1 MIITDLTARNLLKYK
16 KLDLHGLPETGLIGI
31 SGENES
37 GKSSVG
43 ETICFAL
50 FGQSFSLGPDEGKKM
65 LRWGATSGSVKLRF
79 RVRDAIYELAR
90 FLDSDGNHSAR
101 LAREGDE
108 APVATG
114 ILPVENALTALV
126 GFDYDE
132 YVEAFYLAQRE
143 IHAPEAGSHAVKKM
157 AGIAALEHAG
167 KELDDEIQAE
177 TKASTELNQEILN
190 LEREHTDLEIDDSYL
205 PKLEQEREALAN
217 TGRLAKNLLTETQ
230 DAAGTYNEGW
240 PKLKSAQ
247 ARKRFQGFF
256 KFIFLLVALLAG
268 AAWYVLTQMGDS
280 SQAQQL
286 GSLLARIPQWKEDY
300 AQYLHYVAGG
310 AAGLF
315 ILTWLFGLGT
325 RSRIRALGENGPRLA
340 DKAEALG
347 RFDFDIFP
355 ETVEASD
362 EADEESGDGESSATA
377 DAASHAEASV
387 TSARESVGSPSAD
400 DAAIDRLISRVRR
413 NEATPEEVENFLAEK
428 SDQVEPVQV
437 RVKIEVGKLAGDI
450 SEEKERL
457 ALAAKLKHDIEL
469 AREKMSQHAERV
481 ELRELSGEL
490 LALGGRDMSRRFN
503 SEVRDLVGRLL
514 PLFTEGRYEHLQID
528 DNLNVRVFS
537 TEKKDFL
544 NIEEISSGTQR
555 QIMLAMRL
563 AVSQQLVSSLVKD
576 RQFIFLDEP
585 FAFFDAARTHA
596 SLKALPRLS
605 DEITQIWVVAQSFPE
620 EARGDFTALIDC
632 GHEIVELTL

>member
-16 KLDLHGLPETGLIGI
+16 KLDLHGLPDTGLIGI

-79 RVRDAIYELAR
+79 LVRDTAYELSR
-90 FLDSDGNHSAR
+90 FLDNDGNHSAR
-101 LAREGDE
+101 LSREGDE

-114 ILPVENALTALV
+114 IERVETALTALV

-143 IHAPEAGSHAVKKM
+143 IHAPEAGSNAIKKM
-157 AGIAALEHAG
+157 AGLAALEHAG
-167 KELDDEIQAE
+167 RELDSEIQAE
-177 TKASTELNQEILN
+177 TKASTELNQEILS
-190 LEREHTDLEIDDSYL
+190 LDREHTDLAIDESLL
-205 PKLEQEREALAN
+205 PRLEQERESLAN
-217 TGRLAKNLLTETQ
+217 TGRLAKNLLSETE
-230 DAAGTYNEGW
+230 DAAKAYNEGW
-240 PKLKSAQ
+240 PKLKSAE

-286 GSLLARIPQWKEDY
+286 GSLLARVPQWKEDY
-300 AQYLHYVAGG
+300 TQYLHYVAGG

-325 RSRIRALGENGPRLA
+325 RSRIRTLGENGPRLA
-340 DKAEALG
+340 EKAEAL
-347 RFDFDIFP
+347 RRIDLDIFP
-355 ETVEASD
+355 EPAEA
-362 EADEESGDGESSATA
+362 ADEEDAAVETAEEDTAAETAATLSSRTELHSAT
-377 DAASHAEASV
+377 
-387 TSARESVGSPSAD
+387 D
-400 DAAIDRLISRVRR
+400 DAAIERLISRVRR

-428 SDQVEPVQV
+428 TDQIEPLLV

-450 SEEKERL
+450 SEEQERL
-457 ALAAKLKHDIEL
+457 QLAAKLKQDVEL
-469 AREKMSQHAERV
+469 AREKMARHAERV

-503 SEVRDLVGRLL
+503 TEVRDLVGRLL

-528 DNLNVRVFS
+528 DNLKVRVFS

-544 NIEEISSGTQR
+544 DIEEISSGTQR

-576 RQFIFLDEP
+576 RQFLFLDEP

-596 SLKALPRLS
+596 SLKALPKLS

-620 EARGDFTALIDC
+620 DARGDFAALIDC
-632 GHEIVELTL
+632 GHEVVELSL

>member
-16 KLDLHGLPETGLIGI
+16 KLDLHGLPGTGLIGI

-79 RVRDAIYELAR
+79 LVRDTAYELSR
-90 FLDSDGNHSAR
+90 FLDNDGNHSAR
-101 LAREGDE
+101 LSRDGDE

-114 ILPVENALTALV
+114 IQRVETALTALV

-143 IHAPEAGSHAVKKM
+143 IHAPEAGSNAIKKM
-157 AGIAALEHAG
+157 AGLAALEHASE
-167 KELDDEIQAE
+167 ELDSEIQAE

-190 LEREHTDLEIDDSYL
+190 LEREHADLAIDESLL
-205 PKLEQEREALAN
+205 PRLEQERESLAN
-217 TGRLAKNLLTETQ
+217 TGRLAKNLLTETEE
-230 DAAGTYNEGW
+230 AATAYNAGW
-240 PKLKSAQ
+240 PKLKSAE

-256 KFIFLLVALLAG
+256 KFIFLLIALLAG

-286 GSLLARIPQWKEDY
+286 GSLLARVPQWKEDY
-300 AQYLHYVAGG
+300 IQYLHYVAAG

-325 RSRIRALGENGPRLA
+325 RSRIRALSENGPRLA
-340 DKAEALG
+340 DKAEALR

-355 ETVEASD
+355 EPAEAVDEEGGEASETTEED
-362 EADEESGDGESSATA
+362 ADTETAAT
-377 DAASHAEASV
+377 
-387 TSARESVGSPSAD
+387 PSLQTELHSTTD
-400 DAAIDRLISRVRR
+400 DAAIERLISRVRR
-413 NEATPEEVENFLAEK
+413 NEATPQEVENFLAEK
-428 SDQVEPVQV
+428 TDQIEPLLV

-450 SEEKERL
+450 SEEQERL
-457 ALAAKLKHDIEL
+457 QLAAKLKQDIEL
-469 AREKMSQHAERV
+469 AREKMAQHAERV

-503 SEVRDLVGRLL
+503 TEVRDLVGRLL

-576 RQFIFLDEP
+576 RQFLFLDEP

-596 SLKALPRLS
+596 SLKALPQLS
-605 DEITQIWVVAQSFPE
+605 DEITQIWVVAQTFPE
-620 EARGDFTALIDC
+620 DARGDFAALIDC
-632 GHEIVELTL
+632 GHEVVELSL